1 MTAFNFIIGG
11 GGGGGGVRPHFGGN
25 TGGGGLR
32 PYNMRST
39 HSGGLFRRSP
49 VLPILMKTLLT
60 LATVLALIIIAVGCS
75 TANTRDQ
82 VLRDMVIGA
91 SVGALI
97 AQTKSDNREAYT
109 AMYAGAGA
117 ATAGAISVYLNVSKD
132 DSIKNENEQLK
143 SRLDQFQKQLQPQL
157 VQKGSSLFT
166 SPLPKEVAGLVEP
179 GEWRR
184 YKMDQW
190 VQDPNQSNTWYRQVE
205 MFEIIPPVSK

>member
-11 GGGGGGVRPHFGGN
+11 GGGG
-25 TGGGGLR
+25 LR
-32 PYNMRST
+32 PYNIRST
-39 HSGGLFRRSP
+39 HSGGFLRRSHA
-49 VLPILMKTLLT
+49 LPILMKTLFV
-60 LATVLALIIIAVGCS
+60 LATVLVLILIAIGCS
-75 TANTRDQ
+75 TANTRDH

-91 SVGALI
+91 GVGALL
-97 AQTKSDNREAYT
+97 AQSKSDNREAYT

-117 ATAGAISVYLNVSKD
+117 ATVGAISVYLNVSKD

-157 VQKGSSLFT
+157 VQKGSSLFA

-179 GEWRR
+179 GEWRK